1 MQLLVN
7 IDVPDLECAIRFYC
21 EGLGL
26 RLRRRLFEA
35 TVAEL
40 AGAACPVLLL
50 EKAAGAP
57 IGPQLLLTRDY
68 SRHWTAVHLD
78 FAVPVLV
85 PAVERA
91 TRAGARQEAPITA
104 YAWGSQALMSD
115 PYGNGFCLIEW
126 RNGGYD
132 AVVSA

>member
-7 IDVPDLECAIRFYC
+7 IDVPDLEDAIRFYC
-21 EGLGL
+21 AALGL

-40 AGAACPVLLL
+40 EGAACPVLLL
-50 EKAAGAP
+50 EKPAGAP
-57 IGPQLLLTRDY
+57 IGPQSPLVRDY
-68 SRHWTAVHLD
+68 ARHWTAVHLD
-78 FAVPVLV
+78 FAVPALA

-91 TRAGARQEAPITA
+91 VRAGARLESPIAA

-115 PYGNGFCLIEW
+115 PYGNGFCLLEW

-132 AVVSA
+132 AVEP